1 MSKRFP
7 IALQTAG
14 LAAISGGVALYSVA
28 AGIIV
33 AGVSAVLTGVALER
47 AGVRAPAKALVDHPF
62 TGEQIEVEMGSD
74 VG

>member
-28 AGIIV
+28 A
-33 AGVSAVLTGVALER
+33 
-47 AGVRAPAKALVDHPF
+47 DCHPRL
-62 TGEQIEVEMGSD
+62 Q
-74 VG
+74 